1 MAINFLNRPVQE
13 GDPIGSVYQPLTMN
27 QLNKAYEEMSIYGDS
42 YKNTVAPMAV
52 DNASGINN
60 NASGINNIDLTSSPI
75 NNILPYI
82 PVTPQGDGRD
92 NDSGITTIGR
102 RDDPE
107 NNFGMTQ
114 EQINQN
120 RTGILQNLLSLP
132 GKAIEAYL
140 KYGPM
145 GQVKRGYKYLKEKQ
159 RVAAE
164 NQKLNEEQLIKDLL
178 TKETAYNINLDY
190 DARSDGTPTG
200 PVGPQFGEIGYADP
214 GVDAAENQ
222 ANNAAAR
229 AAIQTAINAEAART
243 RESFRG
249 NGGGRNQGSFNTGG
263 GKEMMAKGGRI
274 GYGTGGIVTL

>member
-82 PVTPQGDGRD
+82 PVTPQGDGRG
-92 NDSGITTIGR
+92 NYSGITTIGR

-120 RTGILQNLLSLP
+120 RTRLASLIDLYKKLSPMSMIYRAGKTGIENIQ
-132 GKAIEAYL
+132 KHFAD
-140 KYGPM
+140 K
-145 GQVKRGYKYLKEKQ
+145 K
-159 RVAAE
+159 E
-164 NQKLNEEQLIKDLL
+164 NQRLADLAQQRTRQNEIDIIQNRLDNDPRGTGKGISSML
-178 TKETAYNINLDY
+178 ETQYSVHAN
-190 DARSDGTPTG
+190 
-200 PVGPQFGEIGYADP
+200 
-214 GVDAAENQ
+214 ENQ

-229 AAIQTAINAEAART
+229 AAVQTAINAEAART

>member
-92 NDSGITTIGR
+92 NDDMFKSYYKYN
-102 RDDPE
+102 DPQDPFFKTRE
-107 NNFGMTQ
+107 NKTGLAGLIDLYKKLSPMSM
-114 EQINQN
+114 IY
-120 RTGILQNLLSLP
+120 RAGKTGIENIQ
-132 GKAIEAYL
+132 KHFAD
-140 KYGPM
+140 K
-145 GQVKRGYKYLKEKQ
+145 K
-159 RVAAE
+159 E
-164 NQKLNEEQLIKDLL
+164 NQKLADLAQQRTRQNEIDIIQNRLDNDPRGTGKGISSML
-178 TKETAYNINLDY
+178 ETQYSVHAN
-190 DARSDGTPTG
+190 
-200 PVGPQFGEIGYADP
+200 
-214 GVDAAENQ
+214 ENQ

-229 AAIQTAINAEAART
+229 AAVQTAINAEAART

>member
-1 MAINFLNRPVQE
+1 MA
-13 GDPIGSVYQPLTMN
+13 LTMN
-27 QLNKAYEEMSIYGDS
+27 QLNKAYEEMSIYGDP

-120 RTGILQNLLSLP
+120 RTGILQSLLSLP

-164 NQKLNEEQLIKDLL
+164 NQKLNEKQLIKDLL
-178 TKETAYNINLDY
+178 TKETAYNINSDY